1 MGTVP
6 PFYAGDTAIST
17 QSDQK
22 ELTYPKRSGWAWVP
36 SLYFAQGIP
45 YVIVTMVSAALYKRL
60 GVSNADIGWYTSLL
74 GLPWVIKPLW
84 GPLVDLYWT
93 KRKWTLSTQLLMAI
107 GLITTAF
114 LLPTNL
120 WWIGSL
126 TVFTMMAFASAT
138 HDIAADGF
146 YMLGLDPHRQALF
159 NGIRSTFWRLSM
171 IIGTGVLV
179 ILAGVLESHSGPKPV
194 VFGVDAGPAAREIVL
209 EAPAPQADEFVII
222 EPRTMRLDAGTT
234 AELTLRLAKAPEPD
248 TTVALS
254 VSPKHEK
261 WYEFFVPV
269 GDTLNVKVLN
279 ADRVEIPAD
288 KWAEGAKLVVSV
300 DKNLK
305 KPVMARFNVAA
316 GDIPWAWGIC
326 IGVVAGVFTLLFLWH
341 TVALPKPDHD
351 RQTATGRPPFVQ
363 AAFWLILAVGT
374 PLAVLWGGY
383 ELVKPSFADIL
394 LDAELA
400 KRTSSVLLDLNSF
413 GIWAV
418 LCLAAW
424 GILLFRER
432 DRTKVSLQFAV
443 LRSLVTVGVV
453 GLVLWVACTVVSPL
467 MVSFLEKKASTLDP
481 DKYQKTL
488 TNMKSLIGFG
498 VWGVLGFVAWSLLRI
513 PQLGGVA
520 ATGFRTAARRSGI
533 PFDEV
538 FASFFRKPGILR
550 MIAFLM
556 MYRLAETLLVKM
568 IAPFMLD
575 PHEAGGLGLSTTQ
588 YGLAYGTIGV
598 FGLLLGG
605 IAGSVYVATVGLL
618 RARLVMCLFVNVPIA
633 LFVML
638 AFFQPSFLVII
649 GSVFIDQFG
658 YGFGFAMYMLYM
670 LYIAGQGENKASHY
684 AICTGF
690 MALSFMLPGMVSGIL
705 QEFLGYKMYF
715 LTTFA
720 LASLSLVS
728 IYIIPIDPEFG
739 RKKKEA

>member
-1 MGTVP
+1 MGP
-6 PFYAGDTAIST
+6 PFSAGDAAIST

-45 YVIVTMVSAALYKRL
+45 YVIVTMVSAALYKRF

-288 KWAEGAKLVVSV
+288 KWNEGAKLVVSV
-300 DKNLK
+300 DKNLQ

-351 RQTATGRPPFVQ
+351 RQTAKDRPPFMQ
-363 AAFWLILAVGT
+363 AAFWLILAVGI
-374 PLAVLWGGY
+374 PVAVLWGAY
-383 ELVKPSFADIL
+383 ELVKPA
-394 LDAELA
+394 
-400 KRTSSVLLDLNSF
+400 
-413 GIWAV
+413 
-418 LCLAAW
+418 
-424 GILLFRER
+424 
-432 DRTKVSLQFAV
+432 
-443 LRSLVTVGVV
+443 VV
-453 GLVLWVACTVVSPL
+453 GLALDKSALP
-467 MVSFLEKKASTLDP
+467 EKTFKNLSD
-481 DKYQKTL
+481 
-488 TNMKSLIGFG
+488 LIGFG
-498 VWGVLGFVAWSLLRI
+498 VWGVLGLAAWALLSTWTV
-513 PQLGGVA
+513 GGPA
-520 ATGFRTAARRSGI
+520 AAGFRAAARRSGI

-550 MIAFLM
+550 MIAFLL
-556 MYRLAETLLVKM
+556 MYRLADALLVKM
-568 IAPFMLD
+568 IPPFMLD

-605 IAGSVYVATVGLL
+605 IAGSVYAATQGLL
-618 RARLVMCLFVNVPIA
+618 KVRLVMCLFMNVPII
-633 LFVML
+633 LFVIL
-638 AFFQPSFLVII
+638 AYFQPSFLVIM
-649 GSVFIDQFG
+649 GSVFIEQFG
-658 YGFGFAMYMLYM
+658 YGFGFSMYMLYM

-684 AICTGF
+684 ALCTGF
-690 MALSFMLPGMVSGIL
+690 MALSFMLPGMVSGIM
-705 QEFLGYKMYF
+705 QEFLGYEMYF
-715 LTTFA
+715 VTVLA
-720 LASLSLVS
+720 LASLSFIS

>member
-222 EPRTMRLDAGTT
+222 EPRTLRLDAGTT

-261 WYEFFVPV
+261 WFEFFVPV
-269 GDTLNVKVLN
+269 GETLNVKVLN

-341 TVALPKPDHD
+341 TVALPKPDQD
-351 RQTATGRPPFVQ
+351 RQTAKNRPPFVQ
-363 AAFWLILAVGT
+363 AAFWLILAVGI
-374 PLAVLWGGY
+374 PLAVLWGAY
-383 ELVKPSFADIL
+383 ELVKPNVVGAL
-394 LDAELA
+394 LDKDAMPE
-400 KRTSSVLLDLNSF
+400 RSF
-413 GIWAV
+413 KN
-418 LCLAAW
+418 LS
-424 GILLFRER
+424 
-432 DRTKVSLQFAV
+432 D
-443 LRSLVTVGVV
+443 
-453 GLVLWVACTVVSPL
+453 
-467 MVSFLEKKASTLDP
+467 
-481 DKYQKTL
+481 
-488 TNMKSLIGFG
+488 LIGFG
-498 VWGVLGFVAWSLLRI
+498 VWGVLGLAAWALLSIR
-513 PQLGGVA
+513 PVGGSA
-520 ATGFRTAARRSGI
+520 AAGFRAAARRSGI

>member
-1 MGTVP
+1 MGTGP
-6 PFYAGDTAIST
+6 PFSAGDAAIST

-45 YVIVTMVSAALYKRL
+45 YVIVTMVSAALYKRF

-288 KWAEGAKLVVSV
+288 KWNEGAKLVVSV
-300 DKNLK
+300 DKNLQ

-351 RQTATGRPPFVQ
+351 RQTAKDRPPFMQ
-363 AAFWLILAVGT
+363 AAFWLILAVGI
-374 PLAVLWGGY
+374 PVAVLWGAY
-383 ELVKPSFADIL
+383 ELVKPA
-394 LDAELA
+394 
-400 KRTSSVLLDLNSF
+400 
-413 GIWAV
+413 
-418 LCLAAW
+418 
-424 GILLFRER
+424 
-432 DRTKVSLQFAV
+432 
-443 LRSLVTVGVV
+443 VV
-453 GLVLWVACTVVSPL
+453 GLALDKSALP
-467 MVSFLEKKASTLDP
+467 EKTFKNLSD
-481 DKYQKTL
+481 
-488 TNMKSLIGFG
+488 LIGFG
-498 VWGVLGFVAWSLLRI
+498 VWGVLGLAAWALLSTWTV
-513 PQLGGVA
+513 GGPA
-520 ATGFRTAARRSGI
+520 AAGFRAAARRSGI

-550 MIAFLM
+550 MIAFLL
-556 MYRLAETLLVKM
+556 MYRLADALLVKM
-568 IAPFMLD
+568 IPPFMLD

-605 IAGSVYVATVGLL
+605 IAGSVYAATQGLL
-618 RARLVMCLFVNVPIA
+618 KVRLVMCLFMNVPII
-633 LFVML
+633 LFVIL
-638 AFFQPSFLVII
+638 AYFQPSFLVIM
-649 GSVFIDQFG
+649 GSVFIEQFG
-658 YGFGFAMYMLYM
+658 YGFGFSMYMLYM

-684 AICTGF
+684 ALCTGF
-690 MALSFMLPGMVSGIL
+690 MALSFMLPGMVSGIM
-705 QEFLGYKMYF
+705 QEFLGYEMYF
-715 LTTFA
+715 VTVLA
-720 LASLSLVS
+720 LASLSFIS